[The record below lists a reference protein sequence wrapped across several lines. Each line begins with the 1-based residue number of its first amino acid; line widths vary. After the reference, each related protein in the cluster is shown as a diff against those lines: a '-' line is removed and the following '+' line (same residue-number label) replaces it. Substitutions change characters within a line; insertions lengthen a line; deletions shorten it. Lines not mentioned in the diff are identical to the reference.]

1 MQARLLLNQERML
14 PMLTRRDLLALG
26 ITTLAGA
33 TVRAHAWPA
42 PQAAPRASFVPDVEL
57 VLSAAPGEA
66 RILPGRS
73 TEVWRF
79 AGSVVKGPASSLE
92 LIPGSYLGPTL
103 RLRRGQKVRIRFENR
118 LPDPSIVHWHGLDVP
133 EAADGHP
140 RLAVAGGAEYVY
152 EFEVTNRAGT
162 YWYHPH
168 PHMQTGPQVYSGLA
182 GLVIVS
188 DDEEAALALPSGA
201 QELLCVLQDR
211 RFDANNQLVYSTT
224 MMDMET
230 GFLGDRVLVNGQ
242 PRPEW
247 SLATRAYRV
256 RVLNG
261 SNARIYK
268 LAWGDGTPMTVLGTD
283 GGLLERP
290 HTCRFVTLATGQRA
304 DLWLDLS
311 QRPVGTKLELRSEAF
326 TLSDAGLNMGGR
338 GMGMGMGGGMGTG
351 RGAAMAGTAPLP
363 LGAAVSLAAI
373 TVARRETSPAHLPD
387 RLSTF
392 ARMAAPAAGAPVR
405 QIPIAFRM
413 MQWSL
418 AGRSFEMDAVA
429 PDETVTAGSTHI
441 WEFINAGG
449 PMGLQMAHPIHLH
462 GRQFRVLGRSGGSPT
477 NTLRAGLVDGGLTDT
492 VLVLPNETVRIQV
505 PFTTHP
511 GLYLYHCHILEHED
525 MGMMRNFRVVPG

>member
-1 MQARLLLNQERML
+1 MFM
-14 PMLTRRDLLALG
+14 TRRDLLALG

-33 TVRAHAWPA
+33 SLRA
-42 PQAAPRASFVPDVEL
+42 RESFVPDVEL
-57 VLSAAPGEA
+57 ALTAAPGES
-66 RILPGRS
+66 RILPGRT

-79 AGSVVKGPASSLE
+79 TGSVVKGPASSLE
-92 LIPGSYLGPTL
+92 VIPGSYLGPTL
-103 RLRRGQKVRIRFENR
+103 RLRRGQKVRIRFANR

-133 EAADGHP
+133 ETADGHP
-140 RLAVAGGAEYVY
+140 RLAVAGGAEYIY

-182 GLVIVS
+182 GLLIVS
-188 DDEEAALALPSGA
+188 DDEEAALALPSGP

-242 PRPEW
+242 PRPVW
-247 SLATRAYRV
+247 SLATRAYRI

-268 LAWGDGTPMTVLGTD
+268 LAWSDGTPMTVLGTD

-290 HTCRFVTLATGQRA
+290 YVRPFVTLAAGQRS

-311 QRPVGTKLELRSEAF
+311 ERPVGTNLELRSEAF

-338 GMGMGMGGGMGTG
+338 GMGMGGGMGTG
-351 RGAAMAGTAPLP
+351 RGAAMAGTAPLA
-363 LGAAVSLAAI
+363 LGAPVSLAGI
-373 TVARRETSPAHLPD
+373 VVARRETSPAHLPA
-387 RLSTF
+387 RLSTI
-392 ARMAAPAAGAPVR
+392 ARMAAPLAGAPVR
-405 QIPIAFRM
+405 QIALTFRM
-413 MQWSL
+413 MQWTL
-418 AGRSFEMDAVA
+418 GGRSFEMDAA
-429 PDETVTAGSTHI
+429 AADETVTTGSTHV
-441 WEFINAGG
+441 WELINAGG
-449 PMGLQMAHPIHLH
+449 PMGMQMAHPIHLH
-462 GRQFRVLGRSGGSPT
+462 GRQFQVLSRTGGSPS

-492 VLVLPNETVRIQV
+492 VLVLPNETVRLQV
-505 PFTTHP
+505 QFTAHA